1 MYINIYSRGQCD
13 SLKSS
18 ASTETTGLETPEL
31 SMVLEKAAGT
41 ITIIFNIYIYIYI
54 YIIRTFYIIILII
67 HWFNYSLV
75 LLTSNEFSSLGLL
88 LTDYE
93 SRDIS
98 VEAFAKEL
106 LKLISDEEKV
116 I

>member
-54 YIIRTFYIIILII
+54 YNPHILYNYIDNSLI
-67 HWFNYSLV
+67 
-75 LLTSNEFSSLGLL
+75 
-88 LTDYE
+88 
-93 SRDIS
+93 
-98 VEAFAKEL
+98 
-106 LKLISDEEKV
+106 
-116 I
+116 